1 MKYVDV
7 QFIPVR
13 GFAAGFLHYNPRQE
27 PDIDEVAEEDYYEQ
41 YTIMF
46 FLFAIHITVW
56 WE

>member
-27 PDIDEVAEEDYYEQ
+27 PDIEEVAEEDYYEQ